1 LNAAAMPDVAALAA
15 SVRTSRALQAKRDLR
30 LVRRLGAVGAGDD
43 GALVAHG
50 DEWLILCGE
59 AIAPSFVAADPRAA
73 GAAAVVT
80 NVSDVRAMGGRPLA
94 VLDMLVSPDE
104 GHAEKVIEGLAWA
117 AELLGVD
124 VVGGHLTLGHP
135 PALSATCTGVARV
148 PLRATNARPG
158 DVLLAAF
165 ALEGRYLHDSTD
177 YFSSLYDRAP
187 GRLREDGAALVEVAE
202 AGLCH
207 AARDISMPGAAGS
220 LLQLLE
226 AAGCG
231 AELDLDRLPRP
242 PGAAVERWLRTFPS
256 FGFLLAAAPE
266 LVQDAC
272 AAFHRRGLACA
283 PCGTFDAEPT
293 LRLSAAGRRATVWDV
308 VAEPLTGLRPPAG

>member
-1 LNAAAMPDVAALAA
+1 LNAAAMPDVAALAD

-30 LVRRLGAVGAGDD
+30 LVRPLGAVGAGDD

-50 DEWLILCGE
+50 DEWLVLCGE

-80 NVSDVRAMGGRPLA
+80 NVADVRAMGGRPLA
-94 VLDMLVSPDE
+94 LLDMIVSPDE

-135 PALSATCTGVARV
+135 AALSATCTGVATA
-148 PLRATNARPG
+148 PLRATDARPG

-165 ALEGRYLHDSTD
+165 ALEGRYLHDTRD
-177 YFSSLYDRAP
+177 FFSSLYDRAP
-187 GRLREDGAALVEVAE
+187 ERLREDGAALVEVAE

-207 AARDISMPGAAGS
+207 AARDVSMPGAAGS

-231 AELDLDRLPRP
+231 AVLDLDRLPRP
-242 PGAAVERWLRTFPS
+242 PGVAVERWLRTFPS
-256 FGFLLAAAPE
+256 FGFLLAAPPE
-266 LVQDAC
+266 LVEDAC

-283 PCGTFDAEPT
+283 ACGAFDAQPT
-293 LRLSAAGRRATVWDV
+293 LRLSAAGRLATVWDV
-308 VAEPLTGLRPPAG
+308 AADPLTGLRPRAG